1 MTAHSHGKNSSV
13 LTVEKP
19 TYTDTVIYMI
29 TNEITNPTVIR
40 FELSTLSGIGSMHK
54 VVVDAANIIPRIRN
68 VDFKL
73 NQILVFT
80 NLYQGDKYTIDVEAY
95 SNGSEPLVRK
105 YQYTL
110 IAYPDKP
117 RELKPDRFATET
129 SLRMGFESSGLRHK
143 WYIV

>member
-1 MTAHSHGKNSSV
+1 MTSHSHGKNSSV
-13 LTVEKP
+13 LTIERP
-19 TYTDTVIYMI
+19 TYTDTVTCII

-40 FELSTLSGIGSMHK
+40 FEMSTLSGIGSKHK
-54 VVVDAANIIPRIRN
+54 VLVDAANIIPRIKN

-73 NQILVFT
+73 NQILLFT

-95 SNGSEPLVRK
+95 SNGSEPLVRN

-117 RELKPDRFATET
+117 RELRPDRYATET
-129 SLRMGFESSGLRHK
+129 SLNMGFESSGLRHK